1 LTSRT
6 VDPARAW
13 TEALAA
19 WAIPEEILSSAPESP
34 WTFPV
39 ELFASRA
46 DQSRDAV
53 TPSVTAALEALPSGG
68 IVLDVGCG
76 AGAASLPLAST
87 ASKLVGMD
95 TSPDMLT
102 AFGDRA
108 ADLGVAF
115 EAIEGRWP
123 DDADRAPVA
132 DVVVCN
138 HVAYNAPDLAAFATA
153 LTDHARHRVVLEL
166 TAHHPQSSL
175 NPLWLRFHGLER
187 PTRPTA
193 DDAVAVLRHEGF
205 DPERRDWEAPA
216 AGGFV
221 ERASLVAWIR
231 RRLCLPADRDPE
243 VEEAIAPGIVQ
254 GPDGTYGFEARDL
267 VTLWWDRGTPTAARR
282 RSAPAASGG

>member
-1 LTSRT
+1 M
-6 VDPARAW
+6 DPAQAW
-13 TEALAA
+13 TEALAS
-19 WAIPEEILSSAPESP
+19 WAIPEPILAAAPESP

-46 DQSRDAV
+46 DQAV
-53 TPSVTAALEALPSGG
+53 ETITPSVAAALEALPSGG
-68 IVLDVGCG
+68 TVLDVGCG
-76 AGAASLPLAST
+76 AGAASLPLASK
-87 ASKLVGMD
+87 ASRLVGMD
-95 TSPDMLT
+95 TSGDMLT
-102 AFGDRA
+102 AFAERA
-108 ADLGVAF
+108 AELGVAF

-123 DDADRAPVA
+123 GDADRAPIV

-153 LTDHARHRVVLEL
+153 LTDHARHRVVMEL
-166 TAHHPQSSL
+166 TARHPQSSL

-193 DDAVAVLRHEGF
+193 DDALAVLRQVGVR
-205 DPERRDWEAPA
+205 PERRDWEAPA

-243 VEEAIAPGIVQ
+243 VEEAIAPGIVR
-254 GPDGTYGFEARDL
+254 GADGTYGFEARSL
-267 VTLWWDRGTPTAARR
+267 VTLWWDGETPTAARR